1 MTYVYAFV
9 LLVSGLGALL
19 IGFKLLSDN
28 IEKLAN
34 SGIKKLFNKIGK
46 SKLVGVGIGA
56 GVTAIIQSS
65 GATTIMIIGF
75 VNAGIMTLS
84 QATCMIMGA
93 NIGTTITAQIVA
105 LEALDISKF
114 FMLFSVIG
122 IFMAMLCKKDKVKTV
137 GLALAGLGLVFISL
151 DFMSSAMDVFKES
164 EKVVDLLSKCNNPFL
179 LLIIGIV
186 FTALIQSSSA
196 TTTILIQMVSAGIAI
211 GTSSNAVYYVVL
223 GSNIGTCVTALLS
236 SIGTNKNARRAA
248 FVHLMFNVVGTIM
261 CLSVFSIVKY
271 TIAPSIL
278 NKSASMMG
286 IALCHSMFNI
296 ICVIILLPM
305 SSLLEKLAYKAIP
318 GDKVKEKTSDLD
330 ERLFVTPALAL
341 AQSRDYLLDMSNA
354 SKASILKS
362 LKSIFNYSNELYED
376 IEKNEKKADKY
387 EDEIGTYLVK
397 LGSKNTLNEKE
408 SEEVSRYLK
417 VIGDFER
424 ISDHGINVV
433 GLVKELRDKN
443 LSLSEDAL
451 KEMEVLTK
459 AIDEIVNLA
468 YKAFKD
474 NDLDLALKV
483 GPLEEVV
490 DELKE
495 TLRSNHINRVQK
507 GKCTVEAGFIWSD
520 LLTNLERVSDHCNN
534 IAIELINGEQFDN
547 MRLHKTKRHMID
559 NKEYEEDYK
568 DYLNKY
574 SVV

>member
-236 SIGTNKNARRAA
+236 SIGTSTNAKRTSII
-248 FVHLMFNVVGTIM
+248 HLLFNVIGTIIFFIM
-261 CLSVFSIVKY
+261 LLIWKDFGNVLAKMFSLPGTQIAMFHTFFN
-271 TIAPSIL
+271 TICTIL
-278 NKSASMMG
+278 
-286 IALCHSMFNI
+286 F
-296 ICVIILLPM
+296 LPI
-305 SSLLEKLAYKAIP
+305 SSLFVKMACLIIPEKKEEKAN
-318 GDKVKEKTSDLD
+318 DNLLD
-330 ERLFVTPALAL
+330 ERFLQSTTIALMQVKKVILDFGTDCMNAL
-341 AQSRDYLLDMSNA
+341 NF
-354 SKASILKS
+354 SIDAFLNKDDSVS
-362 LKSIFNYSNELYED
+362 LD
-376 IEKNEKKADKY
+376 IENK
-387 EDEIGTYLVK
+387 
-397 LGSKNTLNEKE
+397 
-408 SEEVSRYLK
+408 
-417 VIGDFER
+417 
-424 ISDHGINVV
+424 ISDIENKNKDILSYMVKISSSDASVEEEGELSKLHHIINDFYREAEIADNMKKYTKKT
-433 GLVKELRDKN
+433 LMNN
-443 LSLSEDAL
+443 LEFSDDVYE
-451 KEMEVLTK
+451 KIK
-459 AIDEIVNLA
+459 
-468 YKAFKD
+468 
-474 NDLDLALKV
+474 
-483 GPLEEVV
+483 
-490 DELKE
+490 ELKE
-495 TLRSNHINRVQK
+495 LLNTSFSYLKDLYSNNNYVLLADIDMVESKIDTLRSSMINNHIARLEK
-507 GKCTVEAGFIWSD
+507 GECSPSNSGVYINLVS
-520 LLTNLERVSDHCNN
+520 NLERAGDHLNYIAHSICN
-534 IAIELINGEQFDN
+534 
-547 MRLHKTKRHMID
+547 
-559 NKEYEEDYK
+559 
-568 DYLNKY
+568 
-574 SVV
+574 